1 MNKIHVIINS
11 SLKNISYVLT
21 GLSFCLLL
29 GCKKYLD
36 TKPVQS
42 IKTPSTLDDMQAIL
56 DSYTQTNQM
65 GPQLMESLSDNY
77 YITTTSYNTRPP
89 DDKTNYI
96 WDKDATYYNNW
107 YTPYKGP
114 VYYSNVVLDQLEL
127 ISYNESEGLYRNA
140 IKGSALFIRAFAF
153 FEIAQHYCLPFANQ
167 YADNPGIVLRL
178 NSNINTPSVRSTVKQ
193 TYDQIIS
200 DLIFSATLLPETAI
214 YPTRPTKAAA
224 FGTLAR
230 VYLSMRDYNNAN
242 KYADSALK
250 RNSFLTDYNTLIPVK
265 NPPITLFNPE
275 IVYFNRP
282 TYHTILLNTVA
293 KIDSV
298 LIKSY
303 DSIDLRKTVYF
314 KANTDGSYGFQG
326 SYEGT
331 SNTYAPFDGIVTD
344 ELYLIKAECAARSEN
359 IDESMK
365 WLNALLKTRWKSGKF
380 ANYSPTSSTDALNLV
395 LTERRKEL
403 VFRGLRWTDLRRL
416 NLEGA
421 NITLRRIINGVEYT
435 LPPNDNRWVLL
446 IPKEVINLTSLQQNP
461 R

>member
-1 MNKIHVIINS
+1 
-11 SLKNISYVLT
+11 
-21 GLSFCLLL
+21 
-29 GCKKYLD
+29 
-36 TKPVQS
+36 
-42 IKTPSTLDDMQAIL
+42 
-56 DSYTQTNQM
+56 M

-127 ISYNESEGLYRNA
+127 ISYNESEGIYRNT
-140 IKGSALFIRAFAF
+140 IKGAALFIRAFTF
-153 FEIAQHYCLPFANQ
+153 FEIAQHYCLPYASQ
-167 YADNPGIVLRL
+167 YVDNPGIVLRL
-178 NSNINTPSVRSTVKQ
+178 NSNINTPSARSTVKQ

-200 DLIFSATLLPETAI
+200 DLILSTTLLPETAI

-250 RNSFLTDYNTLIPVK
+250 RNSFLIDYNTLVPVK

-275 IVYFNRP
+275 IIYFNRP

-303 DSIDLRKTVYF
+303 DSVDLRKIVYF

-344 ELYLIKAECAARSEN
+344 ELYLTKAECAARSEN
-359 IDESMK
+359 IEESMK
-365 WLNALLKTRWKSGKF
+365 WLNTLLKTRWRSGKF
-380 ANYSPTSSTDALNLV
+380 INYTSTSSTDALNLV
-395 LTERRKEL
+395 LAERRKEL

-421 NITLRRIINGVEYT
+421 NITLRRIINGIEYT

-446 IPKEVINLTSLQQNP
+446 IPKEVINLTNLQQNP